1 MSNDKLFF
9 EIGDSKVFLPKE
21 ELDEDTIKQIE
32 SMAEQPTTN
41 HSRFMPDCHKS
52 SGCCVG
58 FTNMIKNGL
67 VPSYVGG
74 DIGCG
79 ILSYS
84 SGVIL
89 KEKKYPKIEE
99 LIRQMVPVGEFVH
112 DKPIVDDI
120 DNICE
125 KSNRHYKN
133 LIEKYPDLN
142 FDKNFIYNNDYFNEL
157 CKKIKCNKGHIL
169 KSLGTLGSGNHYF
182 EVNVDSNNRSY
193 FTVHS
198 GSRFLG
204 QKVCNYHQERLKNKT
219 KFNFE
224 LFEKKCKEL
233 KKTIKN
239 KKELKKAED
248 DLYNK
253 MNYDVLRNINEP
265 YLNIEEMI
273 EYLVDMI
280 FTQNYEIG
288 RAHV

>member
-1 MSNDKLFF
+1 MNEFCFVDSPIGVLELEAESNFISRIKFR
-9 EIGDSKVFLPKE
+9 EGDSL
-21 ELDEDTIKQIE
+21 Q
-32 SMAEQPTTN
+32 
-41 HSRFMPDCHKS
+41 
-52 SGCCVG
+52 
-58 FTNMIKNGL
+58 
-67 VPSYVGG
+67 
-74 DIGCG
+74 
-79 ILSYS
+79 
-84 SGVIL
+84 
-89 KEKKYPKIEE
+89 
-99 LIRQMVPVGEFVH
+99 
-112 DKPIVDDI
+112 
-120 DNICE
+120 
-125 KSNRHYKN
+125 
-133 LIEKYPDLN
+133 
-142 FDKNFIYNNDYFNEL
+142 L
-157 CKKIKCNKGHIL
+157 CKKIKCNRGHIM

-182 EVNVDSNNRSY
+182 EVNVDSDNRSY

-253 MNYDVLRNINEP
+253 MNYDVLKNINEP

-280 FTQNYEIG
+280 FTQNYASENRSIMIQRVINNLDYKDINPFEDNYIETIHNYIDFNRMILRKGAVSAEDGELCIVSLNMRDGILICSGKGNEDWNYSSAHGCG
-288 RAHV
+288 RILNRNETKYLDLKTFKKEMENVLSSKTESG